1 MARFDMTCLRML
13 ITGGSRLS
21 SSIRM
26 DVMEKIPTIRY
37 VREGYGLNECG
48 IVCLTYPREKKNSV
62 TAAKL
67 ADAADDHELPVGL
80 PNMYTQIKIVNRQ
93 TGMYSEQYQG
103 LFLAMLYIVLQRNE
117 NLNIDFIHNRSSSW
131 RTR

>member
-1 MARFDMTCLRML
+1 MTRFDMNGLRML

-21 SSIRM
+21 TSIRL
-26 DVMEKIPTIRY
+26 DVMDKIPSLRY

-67 ADAADDHELPVGL
+67 VDTQPDDHNMPVRL
-80 PNMYTQIKIVNRQ
+80 PNMYTQIKLINRQ
-93 TGMYSEQYQG
+93 TGLLKFY
-103 LFLAMLYIVLQRNE
+103 
-117 NLNIDFIHNRSSSW
+117 
-131 RTR
+131 

>member
-1 MARFDMTCLRML
+1 MNCLRML

-21 SSIRM
+21 TSIKM
-26 DVMEKIPTIRY
+26 DVMDKIPSLRY

-67 ADAADDHELPVGL
+67 VDVSDDHNMPVGL
-80 PNMYTQIKIVNRQ
+80 PNMYTQIKITNRQ
-93 TGMYSEQYQG
+93 TGKRLVSYWI
-103 LFLAMLYIVLQRNE
+103 LLI
-117 NLNIDFIHNRSSSW
+117 
-131 RTR
+131 

>member
-1 MARFDMTCLRML
+1 MSRFDMTCLRML

-93 TGMYSEQYQG
+93 TGMYSEHHQSI
-103 LFLAMLYIVLQRNE
+103 LSTV
-117 NLNIDFIHNRSSSW
+117 IHLLSFSKEIIIL
-131 RTR
+131 T

>member
-131 RTR
+131 WTR

>member
-1 MARFDMTCLRML
+1 MARFDMSCLRML

-26 DVMEKIPTIRY
+26 DVMEKIPTLRY

-62 TAAKL
+62 TAAIAA
-67 ADAADDHELPVGL
+67 ADASDDHSLPVGL
-80 PNMYTQIKIVNRQ
+80 PNMYSQIKIVNRQ
-93 TGMYSEQYQG
+93 TG
-103 LFLAMLYIVLQRNE
+103 LFLCSYNVYLSYYVL
-117 NLNIDFIHNRSSSW
+117 I
-131 RTR
+131 